1 MSNTPTEGS
10 VLFEWLRER
19 FTRSRAEAVA
29 GEDKPRRRWRAITVC
44 VLIAVVLWFTLSI
57 RETYTI
63 LVEMPTQVANL
74 PDDMALVVLPPATVQ
89 VQVTGEGFDLF
100 GLRFNPPTLL
110 IDAQEDDVNLKDF
123 VIVPPGINTLGVNPR
138 TFTFEKEPRI
148 SRKIPIRSRAIIEAA
163 EPWDFFQEHVLT
175 PDSIVVTG
183 AASIISGLKEWP
195 SEVIRHTDLQDSLV
209 VALPLADTLAGLV
222 EKSHFETTLT
232 AVALVYTEGLRVL
245 RVEVAEVPTT
255 QWDVSLEPPT
265 VRVSYRVPLSQYD
278 QALMA
283 EDFYATVSY
292 AVIRAD
298 TTGRV
303 RPEIIYP
310 EGIPLRNRFFS
321 PSTLRYYVS
330 QIEQ

>member
-1 MSNTPTEGS
+1 MSNHTEGPAW
-10 VLFEWLRER
+10 LEWLRDR
-19 FTRSRAEAVA
+19 FTRSQGEAVA
-29 GEDKPRRRWRAITVC
+29 SEDQSRRRWGAITVC

-63 LVEMPTQVANL
+63 LVEMPTQVTNL
-74 PDDMALVVLPPATVQ
+74 PDDMALVALPPATVQ
-89 VQVTGEGFDLF
+89 VQVSGEGFDLF
-100 GLRFNPPTLL
+100 GLRFDPPTLL
-110 IDAQEDDVNLKDF
+110 IDAGMDDVDF
-123 VIVPPGINTLGVNPR
+123 ATLITLQSVDTDNVIPR
-138 TFTFEKEPRI
+138 TFTFQKEPRI
-148 SRKIPIRSRAIIEAA
+148 SRKIPIRSRAVIEAA

-175 PDSIVVTG
+175 PDSIIVTG
-183 AASIISGLKEWP
+183 AASIISDLEDWP

-222 EKSHFETTLT
+222 EKSHLETTLT
-232 AVALVYTEGLRVL
+232 AVALEYTTWSRVF
-245 RVEVAEVPTT
+245 RVKIAEVPTR

-278 QALMA
+278 QVLEA

-310 EGIPLRNRFFS
+310 EGISLRNRSFS
-321 PSTLRYYVS
+321 PSTLRYYVRL
-330 QIEQ
+330 IEQ

>member
-19 FTRSRAEAVA
+19 FTRSRGEAVA
-29 GEDKPRRRWRAITVC
+29 GEDQSRRRWGAITVC

-74 PDDMALVVLPPATVQ
+74 PDDMALVVLPPASVQ
-89 VQVTGEGFDLF
+89 VQVSGEGFDLF
-100 GLRFNPPTLL
+100 RLRFNPPTVM
-110 IDAQEDDVNLKDF
+110 IDAAMDDVDF
-123 VIVPPGINTLGVNPR
+123 ATLVTLQSVETENVTPR
-138 TFTFEKEPRI
+138 TFPLQKEPRI
-148 SRKIPIRSRAIIEAA
+148 SRKIPIRSRAVIEAA
-163 EPWDFFQEHVLT
+163 ELWDFFQEHVLT

-183 AASIISGLKEWP
+183 AASIINDLEDWP

-209 VALPLADTLAGLV
+209 VVLPLADTLAGLV
-222 EKSHFETTLT
+222 EKSHLETTLT
-232 AVALVYTEGLRVL
+232 AVALEYTEGSRVF
-245 RVEVAEVPTT
+245 RVEVGEVPTT

-265 VRVSYRVPLSQYD
+265 VRVTYRVPLSQFE
-278 QALMA
+278 QAREA

-310 EGIPLRNRFFS
+310 GGISLRNPGFS
-321 PSTLRYYVS
+321 PSTLRYYVRL
-330 QIEQ
+330 IEQ

>member
-1 MSNTPTEGS
+1 MPTEGS

-19 FTRSRAEAVA
+19 FTRSRGEAVA
-29 GEDKPRRRWRAITVC
+29 SEDQSRRRWGAITVC

-63 LVEMPTQVANL
+63 LIEMPTQVANL
-74 PDDMALVVLPPATVQ
+74 PDDMALVALPPATVQ
-89 VQVTGEGFDLF
+89 VQVSGEGFDLF
-100 GLRFNPPTLL
+100 GLRFDPPTLL
-110 IDAQEDDVNLKDF
+110 IDAGMDDVDF
-123 VIVPPGINTLGVNPR
+123 ATLITLQSVDTDNVIPR
-138 TFTFEKEPRI
+138 TFTFQKEPRI
-148 SRKIPIRSRAIIEAA
+148 SRKIPIRSRAVIEAA

-175 PDSIVVTG
+175 PDSIIVTG
-183 AASIISGLKEWP
+183 AASIISDLEDWP

-222 EKSHFETTLT
+222 EKSHLETTLT
-232 AVALVYTEGLRVL
+232 AVALEYTTWSRVF
-245 RVEVAEVPTT
+245 RVKIAEVPTT

-265 VRVSYRVPLSQYD
+265 VRVSYRVPLSQFD
-278 QALMA
+278 QALEA

-303 RPEIIYP
+303 RPEIIWP
-310 EGIPLRNRFFS
+310 GGISFNNTGFS
-321 PSTLRYYVS
+321 PSTLRYYVR